1 MKYIGK
7 RVLRYINLKLGDV
20 EDAKDLYIDVFEK
33 IFINIEKFDPKK
45 GSMDTWIFR
54 IVRNEIANYYRKKK
68 PDLHTLD
75 EVQNMEEGKKS
86 PIEIVV
92 AKEEKKCLKIVM
104 FVLNEKERLI
114 IEYKYGAGLNNI
126 EIAEL
131 MNISQSNVAVTIHLS
146 MKKMKTQYDEK
157 AV

>member
-1 MKYIGK
+1 M
-7 RVLRYINLKLGDV
+7 
-20 EDAKDLYIDVFEK
+20 
-33 IFINIEKFDPKK
+33 
-45 GSMDTWIFR
+45 
-54 IVRNEIANYYRKKK
+54 RNEIANYYRKKK